1 MAKTLIAPSILTA
14 DFTKLGETIRKL
26 EQGGADWLHLDVMD
40 GNFVPPISFG
50 ASITK
55 SITDM
60 TALFCDAHLMVSRPE
75 EQVDAFAE
83 AGAQL
88 ITFHIEA
95 TKHPHRLMQ
104 RIKSLGKKVGV
115 SLNPA
120 TPVCMVEDLLGDL
133 DLVLVMTV
141 NPGWGG
147 QKLIE
152 SQLNKVSELRRLLGD
167 NSKTHIQVD
176 GGVTAQNAA
185 QCIDAGAD
193 VLVAGSAILNSSD
206 YTKSIAA
213 IRCSS

>member
-1 MAKTLIAPSILTA
+1 
-14 DFTKLGETIRKL
+14 
-26 EQGGADWLHLDVMD
+26 
-40 GNFVPPISFG
+40 
-50 ASITK
+50 
-55 SITDM
+55 
-60 TALFCDAHLMVSRPE
+60 
-75 EQVDAFAE
+75 
-83 AGAQL
+83 
-88 ITFHIEA
+88 
-95 TKHPHRLMQ
+95 MQ

>member
-60 TALFCDAHLMVSRPE
+60 TSLFCDAHLMVSHPE

-104 RIKSLGKKVGV
+104 RIKSLGKKVGI

-120 TPVCMVEDLLGDL
+120 TPVCLVEDLLGDL

-185 QCIDAGAD
+185 QCIEAGAD